1 MYTATQH
8 EVCRLAYMP
17 LGLFFCKKF
26 AANISTRW
34 DRMEIIKKIN
44 NNIALARDA
53 KGREMV
59 VFGKGLGFPA
69 TPYTLQDLSK
79 VQRTFYD
86 VSDKYF
92 ALLQEVP
99 EEIFLA
105 ADDIAGEA
113 NEELDCPLNP
123 NLPFILADHLN
134 FAIERT
140 RAGMTLRTPLAY
152 DIQHLYPNEYKVGRS
167 ALHMLRERL
176 HVDLPDQEAVSITL
190 HIINAEAENCDMHMT
205 MQSAQ
210 VISELTE
217 IVEKTFGIT
226 LDRDS
231 FNYSRF
237 AMHLR
242 YLVQRMMQGKPLAT
256 DSGSR
261 ELFLAVRRQ
270 YPEIYA
276 CTRQIAEYLQDR
288 YGWTCTEEEKL
299 YLTMHIHRVTSE
311 RQPGQDAE

>member
-1 MYTATQH
+1 MYTATH
-8 EVCRLAYMP
+8 TRMCRLAYMP
-17 LGLFFCKKF
+17 SRLFFCQESLQP
-26 AANISTRW
+26 NIPTRW

-105 ADDIAGEA
+105 ADDIAEDA

-134 FAIERT
+134 FAIQRT
-140 RAGMTLRTPLAY
+140 RAGHHRTHRNRGEGFRHHPGPGQLQLLPIRHA
-152 DIQHLYPNEYKVGRS
+152 S
-167 ALHMLRERL
+167 ALPGAA
-176 HVDLPDQEAVSITL
+176 DDAGQTSS
-190 HIINAEAENCDMHMT
+190 C
-205 MQSAQ
+205 
-210 VISELTE
+210 
-217 IVEKTFGIT
+217 
-226 LDRDS
+226 
-231 FNYSRF
+231 
-237 AMHLR
+237 
-242 YLVQRMMQGKPLAT
+242 
-256 DSGSR
+256 
-261 ELFLAVRRQ
+261 RR
-270 YPEIYA
+270 
-276 CTRQIAEYLQDR
+276 
-288 YGWTCTEEEKL
+288 
-299 YLTMHIHRVTSE
+299 
-311 RQPGQDAE
+311 RQPGPVSGRAAPVARNLHLHPSDHHLPPGPLRLDLHRVGETVSDHAHPSRQIRTNIR

>member
-1 MYTATQH
+1 
-8 EVCRLAYMP
+8 
-17 LGLFFCKKF
+17 
-26 AANISTRW
+26 
-34 DRMEIIKKIN
+34 MEIIKKIN

-59 VFGKGLGFPA
+59 VFGKGIGFPA

-86 VSDKYF
+86 VNDKYF
-92 ALLQEVP
+92 SLLQEVP

-105 ADDIAGEA
+105 ADDIAEDA
-113 NEELDCPLNP
+113 NEELDCPLNT

-134 FAIERT
+134 FAIQRT

-152 DIQHLYPNEYKVGRS
+152 DIKHLYPNEYKLGLS
-167 ALHMLRERL
+167 ALHMLRRRL
-176 HVDLPDQEAVSITL
+176 QVELPDQEAVSITL
-190 HIINAEAENCDMHMT
+190 HIINAEAENGDMHAT

-217 IVEKTFGIT
+217 MVEKSFGIT

-231 FNYSRF
+231 FSYSRF

-242 YLVQRMMQGKPLAT
+242 YLVQRMMQGKPLPA
-256 DSGSR
+256 DAGSR
-261 ELFLAVRRQ
+261 DLFLTVRRQ
-270 YPEIYA
+270 YPEIYT
-276 CTRQIAEYLQDR
+276 CTRQLSDYLRNR
-288 YGWTCTEEEKL
+288 YGWNCTDEEEL
-299 YLTMHIHRVTSE
+299 YLTMHIHRVKSE
-311 RQPGQDAE
+311 QQPDEDA